1 MEIYNSLM
9 NASSLSKSSR
19 ILTLQ
24 RSISVHE
31 VAKASLK
38 AEFDRQ
44 NLELV
49 AAEEELSKL
58 RKSLAQ
64 KVSSRTPIT

>member
-1 MEIYNSLM
+1 MESYRSLM
-9 NASSLSKSSR
+9 NDSTLSESSR

-38 AEFDRQ
+38 GEFYRQ

-49 AAEEELSKL
+49 AAEVELSKL
-58 RKSLAQ
+58 RKALAQ
-64 KVSSRTPIT
+64 KVRYI